1 MAMMAQRM
9 ESLYRMEGKQ
19 DMAARFTGFNWETS
33 EEVFRAAAV
42 GVKGAQED
50 YGETT
55 YAMLK
60 ELGTNGV
67 QTPIQKI
74 DDGKPIGTV
83 RLYEEGGRFTFIPAK
98 WPGFPEPIKQ
108 LMDDERYPFWV
119 NNGRANHGW
128 QTLYDDLRKPYVMGR
143 EPLPFVEIHPRD
155 AGLLRL
161 EQGDL
166 VELFNP
172 YGSVTAMAVI
182 VDSNR
187 PGHVFML
194 FEHPKGWLNSL
205 TTGYAIRTRPFP
217 ITKVPR
223 RVSEKSVRCLS
234 GRSD

>member
-1 MAMMAQRM
+1 M
-9 ESLYRMEGKQ
+9 SSFSG
-19 DMAARFTGFNWETS
+19 ETS
-33 EEVFRAAAV
+33 
-42 GVKGAQED
+42 
-50 YGETT
+50 
-55 YAMLK
+55 
-60 ELGTNGV
+60 
-67 QTPIQKI
+67 I

-172 YGSVTAMAVI
+172 YGSVTAMAVT

-205 TTGYAIRTRPFP
+205 TTGYVDPDTTIPYYKGTKAGIRK
-217 ITKVPR
+217 IDA
-223 RVSEKSVRCLS
+223 LS
-234 GRSD
+234 QWQERLTFIKTNEG